1 MVIAHDPN
9 KSSNPI
15 PGFQMFCYS
24 DENRSNVLIGSNAYK
39 AYHVSCLELALP
51 AYKEPG
57 HRLDRDIWGATI
69 QESIWETSLASV
81 ERLRVDWLI
90 ERFAHRMA
98 RFPPIFN
105 LPVEIL
111 RKIGRD
117 CLREEAVMELKRLWL
132 RKKKDPTAIHID
144 VDETSTLWIRYTKI
158 EGLKIVGVF
167 ISSDRL
173 GIREI
178 HIMRPGDMPT
188 VQPAPGVGW
197 NIYRT
202 SAVPLLFKGHFDGL
216 KLRRLRILE
225 LNQLDI
231 KFCPSGRIRDQTWFR
246 DLLWST
252 IPNENEILPN
262 NGPLIHID
270 RSQGD
275 YQQLSNIVQHIYFN
289 KPNTSGYSFCGYRDT
304 LIEIIPNDSESLPFD
319 IAHTEGG
326 LFPLWWMYLSLDE
339 GERIS
344 ELWKRI
350 YFTGSRWGTT
360 LIMGHDGLWDKFVTI
375 VWEQPW

>member
-1 MVIAHDPN
+1 MVIAHDPS

-98 RFPPIFN
+98 RFSPIFN

-132 RKKKDPTAIHID
+132 RKKKDPAAIHID

-202 SAVPLLFKGHFDGL
+202 SVVPLRFKGHFDVSPPSEDQENWP
-216 KLRRLRILE
+216 LE
-225 LNQLDI
+225 T
-231 KFCPSGRIRDQTWFR
+231 KET
-246 DLLWST
+246 
-252 IPNENEILPN
+252 
-262 NGPLIHID
+262 
-270 RSQGD
+270 
-275 YQQLSNIVQHIYFN
+275 
-289 KPNTSGYSFCGYRDT
+289 K
-304 LIEIIPNDSESLPFD
+304 
-319 IAHTEGG
+319 
-326 LFPLWWMYLSLDE
+326 
-339 GERIS
+339 
-344 ELWKRI
+344 
-350 YFTGSRWGTT
+350 
-360 LIMGHDGLWDKFVTI
+360 
-375 VWEQPW
+375 